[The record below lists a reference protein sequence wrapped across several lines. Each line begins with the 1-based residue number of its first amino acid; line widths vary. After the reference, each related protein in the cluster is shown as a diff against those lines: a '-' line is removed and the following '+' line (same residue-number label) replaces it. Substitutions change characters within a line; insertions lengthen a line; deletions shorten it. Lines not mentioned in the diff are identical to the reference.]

1 MTANYPKHRPDLFWL
16 VVGFV
21 LFTIVASFLTS
32 CSNDFYCS
40 KCVTHTKGTIT
51 IHDTTIVRDTIVK
64 IEERSIVIRDTVPC
78 DDFELNKDSNGVK
91 IQVLVKDKVIYVK
104 ATCAALELKLRLYDK
119 LRTITKTSEL
129 ARFIP
134 EKRKSNWWIWLLVG
148 IGIGYLTPKILNL
161 TGKLPFKL

>member
-1 MTANYPKHRPDLFWL
+1 MTANYPNNRPDLFWL
-16 VVGFV
+16 VVGLAALTF
-21 LFTIVASFLTS
+21 FLTS

-40 KCVTHTKGTIT
+40 KCVSHTKETIT
-51 IHDTTIVRDTIVK
+51 IRDTTIIRDTVIK
-64 IEERSIVIRDTVPC
+64 IEEKTLTIRDTVPC

-91 IQVLVKDKVIYVK
+91 IQVLVKDKIIYVK

-129 ARFIP
+129 TRFIT
-134 EKRKSNWWIWLLVG
+134 EKKKSNWWIWLLVG
-148 IGIGYLTPKILNL
+148 IGLGYLVPKILNL